1 MLRFRQFVA
10 FLFLIAFL
18 MLSISSCK
26 DNEKDSQMDVK
37 EVLNQVSL
45 VDVDSTLDCVSY
57 YNDEMFK
64 EHFKKLYGIEYN
76 EISDGAV
83 VYSSDSACAS
93 EVSILK
99 ADDKSLNDVLENRV
113 NNRLK
118 TFQGYS
124 PTEVKKIENSCVFEY
139 KGFYILII
147 SDSVDA
153 IKEKMQNTIS

>member
-1 MLRFRQFVA
+1 MIRLRQFFV
-10 FLFLIAFL
+10 FLFLIVFL
-18 MLSISSCK
+18 TLSISSCE
-26 DNEKDSQMDVK
+26 NNTKDSQMGVK
-37 EVLNQVSL
+37 EVLNQASI
-45 VDVDSTLDCVSY
+45 VDIDSTLDCVSY
-57 YNDEMFK
+57 CNEAMFK
-64 EHFKKLYGIEYN
+64 GYCKKMYDLDYN
-76 EISDGAV
+76 EVSDGAI

-99 ADDKSLNDVLENRV
+99 ADGKSLNDVLKNRV

-153 IKEKMQNTIS
+153 IKEKIQDTIS